1 MAEILRQTPYAVP
14 KGQGHKSWSNR
25 SLLGYVFVAP
35 LMLWLAATI
44 LYPLIVAVQLSVQ
57 DVRFVGTEGN
67 FVGLQNYE
75 RILNSPR
82 FWNALGRSLMWV
94 GLNAVVQ
101 TLLAFFTA
109 LVLKQRF
116 PGRNIA
122 RTWIILS
129 WIVPTVVVVIIW
141 RWLLSA
147 SGGIINH
154 LLVSSGIVGQP
165 IGFFATSDTAFFS
178 VVIINSWRWFPFI
191 AVILLAALQRIPEEL
206 YEAAAVDGASALQRF
221 FRITLPSLQPVLF
234 VLGLIG
240 TLLSFNVFDIIFLLT
255 GGGPA
260 SATTTMP
267 LLIYDTA
274 FRGYRLSQAA
284 AMSVV
289 TGVILLVLALIFIR
303 VAAPPVDEEGRI

>member
-1 MAEILRQTPYAVP
+1 
-14 KGQGHKSWSNR
+14 
-25 SLLGYVFVAP
+25 
-35 LMLWLAATI
+35 MLWLAATI

-75 RILNSPR
+75 RILGSSR
-82 FWNALGRSLMWV
+82 FWNAMGRSLMWV
-94 GLNAVVQ
+94 GLNALVQ

-109 LVLKQRF
+109 LVLKSRF
-116 PGRNIA
+116 PGRNMA

-141 RWLLSA
+141 RWLLST

-154 LLVSSGIVGQP
+154 LLVSSGIIGQP
-165 IGFFATSDTAFFS
+165 VGFFATSDTAFFS
-178 VVIINSWRWFPFI
+178 VVMINSWRWFPFI
-191 AVILLAALQRIPEEL
+191 AVILLAALQRISEEL

-260 SATTTMP
+260 SATTTIP

-289 TGVILLVLALIFIR
+289 TGIILLVLALIFIR
-303 VAAPPVDEEGRI
+303 VAAPPIDEEGRI

>member
-1 MAEILRQTPYAVP
+1 MAELPREKPVP
-14 KGQGHKSWSNR
+14 ALQVGGRIAWSNQ

-75 RILNSPR
+75 RILTSPR
-82 FWNALGRSLMWV
+82 FWNAMGRSLLWV
-94 GLNAVVQ
+94 GLNAFVQ
-101 TLLAFFTA
+101 TMLAFFTA
-109 LVLKQRF
+109 LVLKSRF
-116 PGRNIA
+116 PGRNMA

-147 SGGIINH
+147 SGGIINY
-154 LLVSSGIVGQP
+154 LLVSSGIISQP
-165 IGFFATSDTAFFS
+165 VGFFATSDAAFFS
-178 VVIINSWRWFPFI
+178 VVLINSWRWFPFI

-274 FRGYRLSQAA
+274 FKGYRLSQAA

-289 TGVILLVLALIFIR
+289 TGIILLVLALIFIR
-303 VAAPPVDEEGRI
+303 VAAPPIDEEGRI